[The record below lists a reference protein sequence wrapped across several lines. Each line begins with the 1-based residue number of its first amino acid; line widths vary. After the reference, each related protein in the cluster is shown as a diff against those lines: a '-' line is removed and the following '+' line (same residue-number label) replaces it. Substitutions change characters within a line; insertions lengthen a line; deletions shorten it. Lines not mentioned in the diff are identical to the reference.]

1 MLEAQCPVMS
11 DNVLQCPT
19 MSCNVPICPDKG
31 EKECCLFGL
40 VVDIS
45 YICIVIEN
53 HKIPKYMFQ
62 IRPYG
67 KAELALLYQPCSTPE
82 TAMKTLYRWIK
93 GCPLLVQELDAL
105 HYNPKRRTFLKPEVA
120 AIVKHLGE
128 P

>member
-1 MLEAQCPVMS
+1 
-11 DNVLQCPT
+11 

-31 EKECCLFGL
+31 EKECDLFGL

-53 HKIPKYMFQ
+53 HQIPIYMFQ

-67 KAELALLYQPCSTPE
+67 KAELALLYQPCSSPE
-82 TAMKTLYRWIK
+82 TAQKTLYRWIK
-93 GCPLLVQELDAL
+93 GCPMLMQELESMN
-105 HYNPKRRTFLKPEVA
+105 YQPKRRTFLKPEVE
-120 AIVKHLGE
+120 AIVRHLGE